1 MEGQVMKSTGSWYE
15 VITKDKKIFLCRV
28 RGKFRIKGIRVT
40 NPVAVGD
47 HVKFKL
53 IDTNEGVI
61 EKIFQRKNY
70 LIRRAIKKSADGQIL
85 AANIDQA
92 VLVATTTLPRT
103 STGFIDRFL
112 VAADSFRI
120 PSVLV
125 FNKSDL
131 WDDSAKNQVM
141 ELINIYE
148 SIGVDFL
155 CTSAEKKD
163 NIDIF
168 RKKLEGKLSLI
179 AGHSGVGKS
188 SLLNLLA
195 PHIQQK
201 TAEIS
206 SFANKGVHTTTFAE
220 MFDIGNN
227 SYVIDTPGIKEL
239 GLMDIYDE
247 ELSHFFPEMRALF
260 GKCKYHNCTHMHE
273 PGCAVLDAVEKGEI
287 ALSRY
292 YSYLSI
298 MEEEETHR

>member
-1 MEGQVMKSTGSWYE
+1 MEGQVIKSTGSWYE
-15 VITKDKKIFLCRV
+15 VITKDKQIILCRV

-40 NPVAVGD
+40 NPIAVGD
-47 HVKFKL
+47 HVRFKL
-53 IDTNEGVI
+53 IDTAEGVI

-70 LIRRAIKKSADGQIL
+70 LIRRAIKKSANGQIL

-92 VLVATTTLPRT
+92 VLVVTTALPRT

-120 PSVLV
+120 PALLV

-131 WDDSAKNQVM
+131 WNESAKNQVM

-163 NIDIF
+163 NIDVF

-188 SLLNLLA
+188 SLLNLLT

-220 MFDIGNN
+220 MFDIGKN

-273 PGCAVLDAVEKGEI
+273 PGCAVLNAVEHGEI
-287 ALSRY
+287 SLSRY

>member
-1 MEGQVMKSTGSWYE
+1 MQGQVIKSTGSWYH
-15 VITKDKKIFLCRV
+15 VLTTDGTIIPCRI
-28 RGKFRIKGIRVT
+28 RGKFRIKGIRIT

-53 IDTNEGVI
+53 LETDEGVI
-61 EKIFQRKNY
+61 QEISPRKNY
-70 LIRRAIKKSADGQIL
+70 LIRRAIKKSANGQIL

-92 VLVATTTLPRT
+92 ILVATIALPRT

-120 PSVLV
+120 PSLLV

-131 WDDSAKNQVM
+131 WNESAKNLVI
-141 ELINIYE
+141 ELKNTYK
-148 SIGVDFL
+148 SVGVEFL
-155 CTSAEKKD
+155 CTSAEKND
-163 NIDIF
+163 NIDVL

-188 SLLNLLA
+188 SLLNLLSQQ
-195 PHIQQK
+195 IQQK

-220 MFDIGNN
+220 MFNIGKN

-260 GKCKYHNCTHMHE
+260 GKCRYHNCTHTHE
-273 PGCAVLDAVEKGEI
+273 PGCAVLNAVEKGEI

>member
-53 IDTNEGVI
+53 IDTDEGVI

-168 RKKLEGKLSLI
+168 RKKLDGKLSLI

>member
-168 RKKLEGKLSLI
+168 RKKLDGKLSLI

-206 SFANKGVHTTTFAE
+206 GFANKGVHTTTFAE